1 MKLIARYHNP
11 QLARLTRLLFLLL
24 LLALPTSAAHAQAVD
39 TDGDGIAN
47 PIDNCPTVFNP
58 GQEDSNNDGIGDACG
73 GPDGDGLPDPFDN
86 CPTVYNPDQ
95 ANSYGDSRGDA
106 CEKESGQRLNGFATR
121 IVVYLHTGPQEVQFY
136 SASGQKL
143 GAVPAGTLRA
153 MAAGATLTISG
164 ESKNTLT
171 ITHRGGGDFNVTNT
185 NANGTGGDSAGF
197 HLDGVTASGNGAA
210 ASVSSATP
218 AAGQRTYTVK
228 SGDTLTRIANRFG
241 VKLSALIAANRL
253 PNPNLIRAGQVLTIP

>member
-1 MKLIARYHNP
+1 MKLFG
-11 QLARLTRLLFLLL
+11 LLFILL
-24 LLALPTSAAHAQAVD
+24 LLALALPTAAAQAVD

-95 ANSYGDSRGDA
+95 ANRYGDSRGDA
-106 CEKESGQRLNGFATR
+106 CEKESGQRLNGFANR

-153 MAAGATLTISG
+153 MAAGATLTIPG
-164 ESKNTLT
+164 ESKNMLTLT
-171 ITHRGGGDFNVTNT
+171 HLGGGDFTVANT
-185 NANGTGGDSAGF
+185 NANGTAGDSAGF
-197 HLDGVTASGNGAA
+197 HLDGVAGSAVASAP
-210 ASVSSATP
+210 SATP
-218 AAGQRTYTVK
+218 AAGPRTYTVK
-228 SGDTLTRIANRFG
+228 SGDTLTKIAARFG
-241 VKLSALIAANRL
+241 VKLSALISANRL
-253 PNPNLIRAGQVLTIP
+253 PNPNLLRVGQVLTIP